1 MSRTYGDLLR
11 ESMYVSLSTGHFA
24 AFAKPRSNFLKDIG
38 IENWQQ
44 EPSESLDRLGKHL
57 ADMFLDAHG
66 GTAGQRDNSTVA
78 IAGALWESLAIA
90 YLNSLLAGTS
100 AVVVKGAAH
109 VPPVLNAMFTISS
122 ETGVVSP
129 KYSVFVI
136 DHPCLSE
143 TVRGSS
149 TRWDRELTHWTD
161 SSIRGRPD
169 LTSVVLLDCRTN
181 FSDLIKETVL
191 YDWLLNLVSKGY
203 LPDQMLPE
211 YQSHETVEVLPKMKS
226 VSVSLITG
234 VRHQPKLNSA
244 PARRGESLTGRTFWG
259 METLKGVASCMSE
272 FKERQI
278 GLENLVCTSS
288 TSDQDACQS
297 ESMTLWLS

>member
-1 MSRTYGDLLR
+1 M
-11 ESMYVSLSTGHFA
+11 GHFA
-24 AFAKPRSNFLKDIG
+24 AFAKPRSNFLEEIA
-38 IENWQQ
+38 IQNWR
-44 EPSESLDRLGKHL
+44 EKPTASLEQLGRHL

-122 ETGVVSP
+122 VTGIVSP

-136 DHPCLSE
+136 DHPCLNE
-143 TVRGSS
+143 NVRGNPS
-149 TRWDRELTHWTD
+149 RWDNELTHWID
-161 SSIRGRPD
+161 NSIRDHPD
-169 LTSVVLLDCRTN
+169 TTSVVLLDCRTN

-191 YDWLLNLVSKGY
+191 YDWLLNLVAKGY
-203 LPDQMLPE
+203 LPDQMRRE
-211 YQSHETVEVLPKMKS
+211 YQSHEAIEVLPKMRS

-244 PARRGESLTGRTFWG
+244 PSRRGEALTGRTFWG
-259 METLKGVASCMSE
+259 MSTLEGVARCLSE
-272 FKERQI
+272 FKDYQI
-278 GLENLVCTSS
+278 DLGNLACTTNSLDLD
-288 TSDQDACQS
+288 TSRLD
-297 ESMTLWLS
+297 SMSLWLS